1 MAWISL
7 VVVVAI
13 FFFPGIGIAS
23 HRIGQELIANI
34 QLWGVSVA
42 FPIPG
47 TGPFRLLLEC
57 VGAWLV
63 LWLLLSLPDWWLGQ
77 KALAEKRPYQDFL
90 VRIKQWNDFIKAFRP
105 TFSDR
110 LAVWLAKLFV
120 AGFVVKLLF
129 SYVLQ
134 LFLDVALPSL
144 LRLMTSQF
152 SAEFAPLIQSFL
164 GDTAKS
170 LSGFGMN
177 VTGIILLVLSA
188 LILIANRFMKKEK
201 QYRYQYAVQ
210 QRQNQTR
217 LEQKEI
223 EIPAA
228 QH

>member
-7 VVVVAI
+7 VVVVVI
-13 FFFPGIGIAS
+13 FFFPGIGLAPQ
-23 HRIGQELIANI
+23 HIGQELIADI
-34 QLWGVSVA
+34 HLWGVSVA

-47 TGPFRLLLEC
+47 TGPFRLSLEC

-90 VRIKQWNDFIKAFRP
+90 FRIERWNDFVKAFRP

-110 LAVWLAKLFV
+110 LAVWLAGLYL
-120 AGFVVKLLF
+120 AGFVAKLIV
-129 SYVLQ
+129 SYILRLV
-134 LFLDVALPSL
+134 LDVAMPSL

-164 GDTAKS
+164 GDTAKN

-188 LILIANRFMKKEK
+188 LILIANWFMKKEK

-210 QRQNQTR
+210 QRQNIVR

-223 EIPAA
+223 VIPVA